1 MTRWENSGEDEHM
14 TLQEILREATENGAS
29 DIFLIAGLPV
39 TYKIKGNQKRSEN
52 GIMKPADILP
62 LIHEIYD
69 TGHRQKTNLE
79 AGLDDDFSFSIPDLG
94 RFRVNVFR
102 QRGTASAVIRV
113 IKFGIPDPEQLGIPE
128 NVLSLA
134 DHKTGLVLVAGAA
147 GSGKPPRYPLLPRY
161 CPSAL
166 RSHDCTAA
174 APPSGYGK

>member
-1 MTRWENSGEDEHM
+1 M